1 MKANEL
7 NTGRMFI
14 SVSETLAEHEESNTW
29 TKIPALVK
37 AAGELDLIVTGIAA
51 QLGITSKQS
60 GAVSS
65 KDALLNTL
73 AAAAHEVAAGIHAYA
88 QETGDTE
95 LTAEVDFSVTDI
107 ATGRPAAVIARCTNI
122 AALGAEH
129 LDSLADYNIT
139 QAKLTALTKKITAF
153 EKQVPKPRQSVARK
167 AAANKAARRLIQQ
180 GRDLLNG
187 RMDKLMVQFRETQPD
202 LYAEYKTARKIV
214 NSAAPSNDRKEVKAP
229 AVPVSEKSTNGTP
242 INGMV
247 AEKKVTE
254 TSSQNGHT
262 NGVHEKAPEP
272 LLRTA

>member
-1 MKANEL
+1 MDQNP
-7 NTGRMFI
+7 G
-14 SVSETLAEHEESNTW
+14 VGESRRG
-29 TKIPALVK
+29 IHI
-37 AAGELDLIVTGIAA
+37 IVTGIAA

-65 KDALLNTL
+65 KDALLITV

-88 QETGDTE
+88 QETGDPE
-95 LTAEVDFSVTDI
+95 LAAEVDFSVTDI
-107 ATGRPAAVIARCTNI
+107 ATGRPAAVVARCTNI

-167 AAANKAARRLIQQ
+167 AAANKAARRLLKQ

-214 NSAAPSNDRKEVKAP
+214 NSAAPSNDRKVAKVP
-229 AVPVSEKSTNGTP
+229 ATSAYGSAANGASTNG
-242 INGMV
+242 V
-247 AEKKVTE
+247 LAEKKVTE
-254 TSSQNGHT
+254 PASQNGHS
-262 NGVHEKAPEP
+262 NGVHEATTEP
-272 LLRTA
+272 LARAA

>member
-1 MKANEL
+1 
-7 NTGRMFI
+7 MFS

-37 AAGELDLIVTGIAA
+37 AAGELDLIVTGIAT

-65 KDALLNTL
+65 KDALLNTVSV
-73 AAAAHEVAAGIHAYA
+73 AAHEVAAGIHAYA
-88 QETGDTE
+88 QETDDPE
-95 LTAEVDFSVTDI
+95 LAAEVDFSLTDI
-107 ATGRPAAVIARCTNI
+107 ATGRPAAVVARCTNI

-167 AAANKAARRLIQQ
+167 AAANKAARRLLEE
-180 GRDLLNG
+180 GRDLLYG
-187 RMDKLMVQFRETQPD
+187 RMDKLMVQFRETQPE

-214 NSAAPSNDRKEVKAP
+214 NSAAASNDRKVATVSAP
-229 AVPVSEKSTNGTP
+229 SAHGSAANGASTNG
-242 INGMV
+242 V
-247 AEKKVTE
+247 AATKKVGE
-254 TSSQNGHT
+254 TTSQNG
-262 NGVHEKAPEP
+262 NGHSNGAAEVIAEP
-272 LLRTA
+272 LARAA